1 MGGLHQLDRSLPI
14 ARTMTKAFFLVV
26 AAAIVVACGGP
37 TGAEVDELEDM
48 SYDGLTESDYRAF
61 LDQRESLIAECME
74 EAGFAPSGVA
84 DSQELRWGLEPG
96 EAYGVSQ
103 SVLDA
108 MNEVENPEEVPV
120 EPSPGY
126 KAQSEA
132 CLQSVVA
139 EEETRLASVE
149 ADRRYIDRLVEN
161 LYSSEEY
168 LEAQDEWSDCMTERG
183 HDFETRQEITRYFG
197 ERLRELTAGEI
208 ENVDRSAIL
217 GVRAEEQDVFE
228 ADQACGA
235 DTIDR
240 VLLDGKRR
248 IFEENWD
255 RIQRIRNAYLEPGG

>member
-1 MGGLHQLDRSLPI
+1 
-14 ARTMTKAFFLVV
+14 MTKAFFLVV
-26 AAAIVVACGGP
+26 VAVVVVACAGP
-37 TGAEVDELEDM
+37 RAAEVDEVEEM
-48 SYDGLTESDYRAF
+48 SYNGLTESDHRAV
-61 LDQRESLIAECME
+61 LDQRESFMAECME
-74 EAGFAPSGVA
+74 EAGFDPTGVA
-84 DSQELRWGLEPG
+84 NSQELRWGLDPG
-96 EAYGVSQ
+96 EAYGASQ

-108 MNEVENPEEVPV
+108 MDGVENPDEVPA
-120 EPSPGY
+120 EPSPGH

-132 CLQSVVA
+132 CLRSAVTA
-139 EEETRLASVE
+139 EEARLASVE
-149 ADRRYIDRLVEN
+149 ADRQYIDRLVEN

-183 HDFETRQEITRYFG
+183 RDFETRQEITRYFS
-197 ERLRELTAGEI
+197 ERLQELTAAGI
-208 ENVDRSAIL
+208 ENVDQSAL
-217 GVRAEEQDVFE
+217 LDVRAEEQEVFE